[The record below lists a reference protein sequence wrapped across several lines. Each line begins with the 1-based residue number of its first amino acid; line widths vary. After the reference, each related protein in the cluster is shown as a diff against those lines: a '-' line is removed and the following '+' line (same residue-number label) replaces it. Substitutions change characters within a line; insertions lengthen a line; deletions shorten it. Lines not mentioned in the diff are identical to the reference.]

1 MIEMRRAQLSFGD
14 GLIAEEVSDLRENWM
29 KHADAVLADEA
40 IVATVYEALAK
51 RHPKSRCRGRRGAPA
66 DMVLRLLVLKHIRN
80 WSYEVLEREVRA
92 NLVYRDFTHVGG
104 GKTPDAKT
112 MGRWGLALGPE
123 VLKQVH
129 AGVVRIAR
137 DKGVTAG
144 RRMRVDTTVVETD
157 IHHPTDST
165 LLGDGVRVLT
175 RIMRRITTMAGTA
188 GTKLRDRTR
197 SVKLR
202 LLEIGRVARAKGPI
216 NQDKLEQ
223 RYRQLLDTTSRV
235 VGQARRF
242 SGEIAQGM
250 KRSANALKQLVLE
263 GLRQELDEMTSRV
276 RQVMKQT
283 RARIFR
289 GNTRSEEKLLSL
301 FEPSTEVIRKGKAGK
316 PNEFGKMVKLQ
327 EAENQIITDYEVYAR
342 RPHDSD
348 LLIAAIET
356 HQALLGRTPRLVA
369 ADAAF
374 YSAKNE
380 AAARAKGVKR
390 VCIPNRS
397 KRRKEQRKRW
407 FRNGQKWR
415 TGSEGR
421 ISVVKRR
428 HGLDRCRYR
437 GYIGMNRW
445 VGLGVIA
452 DNVVNIGR
460 TKGARPPNHSSIATL
475 GKPRRSSPAG
485 FASPGTVDRLTTA
498 LKDQFCAGK

>member
-29 KHADAVLADEA
+29 KHADVVLADEA

-92 NLVYRDFTHVGG
+92 NLVYRDFTHLGG

-175 RIMRRITTMAGTA
+175 RIMRKITTMAGTV

-242 SGEIAQGM
+242 SEEIAQGM

-397 KRRKEQRKRW
+397 TKSLERKREQRKRW

-437 GYIGMNRW
+437 GYVGINRW

-452 DNVVNIGR
+452 DNVINIGR
-460 TKGARPPNHSSIATL
+460 AIE
-475 GKPRRSSPAG
+475 RRAVP
-485 FASPGTVDRLTTA
+485 
-498 LKDQFCAGK
+498 

>member
-1 MIEMRRAQLSFGD
+1 MRRTQISFGD
-14 GLIAEEVSDLRENWM
+14 GLIAEEVSDLREHWM
-29 KHADAVLADEA
+29 THADEVLADEE
-40 IVATVYEALAK
+40 IVATVYEALSK
-51 RHPKSRCRGRRGAPA
+51 RHPQSHCRGRRGTPA
-66 DMVLRLLVLKHIRN
+66 DVVLRLLVLKHVRN

-104 GKTPDAKT
+104 ANMPDAKT
-112 MGRWGLALGPE
+112 MSRWGLALGPE

-129 AGVVRIAR
+129 ARIVKIAR
-137 DKGVTAG
+137 DKGVSAG
-144 RRMRVDTTVVETD
+144 RRMRLDTTVVETN

-175 RIMRRITTMAGTA
+175 RLMRKITKIVGAV
-188 GTKLRDRTR
+188 GTKLHDRSR

-216 NQDKLEQ
+216 NQDKLKQ
-223 RYRQLLDTTSRV
+223 RYRLLLNTTSRV
-235 VGQARRF
+235 VGQAKRF
-242 SGEIAQGM
+242 SADVAQGV
-250 KRSANALKQLVLE
+250 KRATKISKQLTLE
-263 GLRQELDEMTSRV
+263 GLRQELDEMSSRV
-276 RQVMKQT
+276 KQVMKQT

-289 GNTRSEEKLLSL
+289 GNPRSEGKLLSL
-301 FEPSTEVIRKGKAGK
+301 FEPSTEIIRKGKAGK

-327 EAENQIITDYEVYAR
+327 EAENQIVIDYEVYDC

-348 LLIAAIET
+348 LLVAAIER

-380 AAARAKGVKR
+380 AAAKAKGVKR

-397 KRRKEQRKRW
+397 TKSLERKREQKKRW

-415 TGSEGR
+415 TGCEGR

-428 HGLDRCRYR
+428 HGLTRCRYK
-437 GYIGMNRW
+437 GFVGMNRW
-445 VGLGVIA
+445 VALGVIA

-460 TKGARPPNHSSIATL
+460 AMEKQAP
-475 GKPRRSSPAG
+475 
-485 FASPGTVDRLTTA
+485 F
-498 LKDQFCAGK
+498 